1 MKLKA
6 PAVRLKEHYLKKSR
20 GLPIMKRISCVP
32 IILLFLTSVAMP
44 EEKNNIR
51 KLRELYK
58 EGDQFFHDQKYD
70 DAKNNFQEFLKF
82 LPKGAVMNEPRSRAH
97 YYLAC
102 CFSKLN
108 SVNEGVEHLS
118 KAMEFGF
125 RDFRQIEGDNDLSE
139 LRQSTGYVS
148 AVNKY
153 KKLEEDKLQNID
165 FDLVTVNG
173 EKVSKKD
180 FLGNVLIVAVWG
192 TWCRP
197 CIQEVPHLIALQ
209 NKYKK
214 DGLQVVGLN
223 YEKVSNKTAAI
234 RNIKAI
240 IDRKGINYPC
250 ALATK
255 EVLDTIPNLRGFPT
269 TIFIGR
275 DGLVRKMVTGGL
287 DEHALE
293 RVIKPL
299 LAEKPPPKS
308 EKKDE
313 KNSS

>member
-1 MKLKA
+1 MKFRA
-6 PAVRLKEHYLKKSR
+6 PAVRLEELYLKKSR
-20 GLPIMKRISCVP
+20 GLLIMKRISCVP
-32 IILLFLTSVAMP
+32 IALLFLTSVAMP
-44 EEKNNIR
+44 EEKSNIR
-51 KLRELYK
+51 KLRELFK

-70 DAKNNFQEFLKF
+70 EAKSNFQEFLKN
-82 LPKGAVMNEPRSRAH
+82 LPKGEIMNEPRSHAH

-102 CFSKLN
+102 CFSKLK
-108 SVNEGVEHLS
+108 SVNEGVDHLS

-125 RDFRQIEGDNDLSE
+125 RDFRQIEGDNDLSG
-139 LRQSTGYVS
+139 LRKSTGYVS

-153 KKLEEDKLQNID
+153 KKLEEDKLQNIN
-165 FDLVTVNG
+165 FDLVAVNG

-180 FLGNVLIVAVWG
+180 FLGKVLIVAVWG
-192 TWCRP
+192 TWCPP
-197 CIQEVPHLIALQ
+197 CVQEVPHLIALQ

-240 IDRKGINYPC
+240 IERKGINYPC
-250 ALATK
+250 ALATN
-255 EVLDTIPNLRGFPT
+255 EVIRSIPNLMAFPT

-275 DGLVRKMVTGGL
+275 DGRVRKMVTGFR
-287 DEHALE
+287 DEHAIE
-293 RVIKPL
+293 GIIKPL
-299 LAEKPPPKS
+299 LAEKPAPKS